1 MYMLVTIAQQ
11 VLLAI
16 GLGAIVGIER
26 EHDKVQ
32 CKIKENV
39 PMFGVRT
46 AILFSLLGF
55 LFAFISLYTNQPLF
69 LLFGGIV
76 GLVIATSVYIMKSF
90 VLKYTGATTY
100 VAMILVLFNG
110 MLVGLGGIDN
120 YILAGAIA
128 IVMTLFL
135 ASKKHFVG
143 WAKKMTDEDILSS
156 LKFMIIAFVILPFL
170 PNTYI
175 DPWSIF
181 NPFNFWLIVVIVST
195 ISFLAYLC
203 LKFFSTKGLPV
214 LGFVGGLISGS
225 PTAFALADQ
234 VKKDKKVA
242 DAALSGV
249 FLACLTG
256 IISDVIV
263 ISAIWRNFETLSKIL
278 VFQIIAMTTL
288 LVLAVSI
295 YRKSH
300 GKPVKVKKPFMITPA
315 LEFAVFYLILTA
327 LSAAAEIYLG
337 DIGIIPV
344 VMVGSLVSSS
354 AMIASIASLQLS
366 GTLGLTNAIYMIIL
380 AFSISL
386 LVKYFWVRQS
396 GDKKFTRKVLFGTA
410 LTTVLVWI
418 SLFLLTTVG
427 WI

>member
-1 MYMLVTIAQQ
+1 MTIAQQ

-32 CKIKENV
+32 CKIKEKV

-55 LFAFISLYTNQPLF
+55 LFAFISVYTDQPMF
-69 LLFGGIV
+69 LLFGGVV
-76 GLVIATSVYIMKSF
+76 GLTVATAVYVMKSYI
-90 VLKYTGATTY
+90 LKYTGATTY

-110 MLVGLGGIDN
+110 MLVGLGGINN

-135 ASKKHFVG
+135 ASKEHFMK

-170 PNTYI
+170 PNRYI

-181 NPFNFWLIVVIVST
+181 NPFNFWLIVVIVSA
-195 ISFLAYLC
+195 ISFFSYLS
-203 LKFFSTKGLPV
+203 LKFFSTKGLPL

-234 VKKDKKVA
+234 VKKNKRIA
-242 DAALSGV
+242 NAALSGV

-256 IISDVIV
+256 ILGDIIV
-263 ISAIWRNFETLSKIL
+263 ISAIWRNFETLSKVLI
-278 VFQIIAMTTL
+278 FQIIAM
-288 LVLAVSI
+288 LVLMVLAIIV
-295 YRKSH
+295 YRKAH

-327 LSAAAEIYLG
+327 VSAAAKIYLG
-337 DIGIIPV
+337 DVGILPV
-344 VMVGSLVSSS
+344 VILGSLVSSS

-366 GTLGLTNAIYMIIL
+366 GTMGLTNAVYMIVL
-380 AFSISL
+380 ASSIAL
-386 LVKYFWVRQS
+386 LVKYFWVRRS
-396 GDKKFTRKVLFGTA
+396 GDKKFVRKVLFGTA